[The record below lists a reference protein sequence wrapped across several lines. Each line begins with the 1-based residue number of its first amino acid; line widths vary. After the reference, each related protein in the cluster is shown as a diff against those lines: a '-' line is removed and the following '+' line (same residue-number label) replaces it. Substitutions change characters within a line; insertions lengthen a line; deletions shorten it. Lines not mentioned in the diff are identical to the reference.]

1 MDAKQFII
9 EQMEMVRGMLR
20 EWVADITQE
29 QMSTRAVDG
38 GVHLAWILSH
48 LAWSEAGTVNKFIR
62 EIENPLRHLGK
73 SCGMHST
80 VLDEAGAYPSK
91 AEALA
96 TLEKVRADTLKFLDT
111 LSPADLDKPV
121 EKGPAEFKTW
131 GSIFALIGAHE
142 AHHNGQ
148 ISVIWRRLGHEPKM

>member
-1 MDAKQFII
+1 MDAKQFVIGQMQMVRAMLLEWVKDI
-9 EQMEMVRGMLR
+9 PEEQM
-20 EWVADITQE
+20 T
-29 QMSTRAVDG
+29 TRAVDD

-62 EIENPLRHLGK
+62 QQDNPLRHLGK

-80 VLDEAGAYPSK
+80 VIDAAGAYPSK

-96 TLEKVRADTLKFLDT
+96 TLEEVRADTLKFLGS
-111 LSPADLDKPV
+111 LSPDDLDTPV
-121 EKGPAEFKTW
+121 KAGPAEFKTW
-131 GSIFALIGAHE
+131 GSIFALIPAHE

-148 ISVIWRRLGHEPKM
+148 ISVIWRRLGHEPKI

>member
-1 MDAKQFII
+1 MDAKQFVIG
-9 EQMEMVRGMLR
+9 QMQMVRNMLL
-20 EWVADITQE
+20 EWVKDIPDQQIT
-29 QMSTRAVDG
+29 TRAVDD

-62 EIENPLRHLGK
+62 EAQNPLRHLGK

-80 VLDEAGAYPSK
+80 VVDEPSAYPSK

-96 TLEKVRADTLKFLDT
+96 TLEEVRADSLKFLDS
-111 LSPADLDKPV
+111 LSPADLDNPV
-121 EKGPAEFKTW
+121 KAGPPQFKTW
-131 GSIFALIGAHE
+131 GSIFALIPAHE

-148 ISVIWRRLGHEPKM
+148 VSVIWRKLGHEPRI

>member
-1 MDAKQFII
+1 MDAKQFAI
-9 EQMEMVRGMLR
+9 EQMQMVRNMLF
-20 EWVADITQE
+20 EWVKDIPEE
-29 QMSTRAVDG
+29 QITTRAVDE

-62 EIENPLRHLGK
+62 ERENPLRQLGK

-80 VLDEAGAYPSK
+80 VIDAAGAYPAK

-96 TLEKVRADTLKFLDT
+96 TLQNVRAETLKFLDT
-111 LSPADLDKPV
+111 LSPADLDTPV
-121 EKGPAEFKTW
+121 KAGPPEFKTW
-131 GSIFALIGAHE
+131 GSIFALIPAHE

-148 ISVIWRRLGHEPKM
+148 ISVIWRRLGHKPKI

>member
-9 EQMEMVRGMLR
+9 EQMHMVRSMLT
-20 EWVADITQE
+20 EWVTDIPQE
-29 QMSTRAVDG
+29 QITTRVVDD

-62 EIENPLRHLGK
+62 ERENPLRQLGK

-80 VLDEAGAYPSK
+80 VLDAAGAYPAK

-96 TLEKVRADTLKFLDT
+96 TLQSVRAETLKFLDT
-111 LSPADLDKPV
+111 LSPADLDTPV
-121 EKGPAEFKTW
+121 KAGPPQFKTF
-131 GSIFALIGAHE
+131 GSIFALIPVHE

-148 ISVIWRRLGHEPKM
+148 ISVIWRKLGNEPKL

>member
-1 MDAKQFII
+1 MDAKQLII

-62 EIENPLRHLGK
+62 QQDNPLRHLGK

-80 VLDEAGAYPSK
+80 VVDEADGYPSK
-91 AEALA
+91 AQAMA
-96 TLEKVRADTLKFLDT
+96 TLEEVRVGTLEFLET
-111 LSPADLDKPV
+111 LSPADLDTPV
-121 EKGPAEFKTW
+121 KDGPAEFKTW

-148 ISVIWRRLGHEPKM
+148 ISVIWRRLGHEPKL

>member
-1 MDAKQFII
+1 MDAKQFAI
-9 EQMEMVRGMLR
+9 EQMQMVRNMLL
-20 EWVADITQE
+20 EWVKDIPE
-29 QMSTRAVDG
+29 QHLTTRAVDD

-62 EIENPLRHLGK
+62 ETENPLRRLGK

-80 VLDEAGAYPSK
+80 VIDAAAAYPSK

-96 TLEKVRADTLKFLDT
+96 TLEEVRADTLKFLDT
-111 LSPADLDKPV
+111 LSPADLDNPV
-121 EKGPAEFKTW
+121 KAGPPQFKTW
-131 GSIFALIGAHE
+131 GSIFALVPAHE

-148 ISVIWRRLGHEPKM
+148 ISVIWRKLGHKPKI